1 VIIVATFDWNRV
13 KPTINEKVS
22 GALGRPFAI
31 NGDLSVQWRRE
42 PSEPGWRR
50 WVPWPWVTADNI
62 RLGNTDWAR
71 EPDFARLDRAVFAI
85 LPLPLLAN
93 TVTIRNIQLTR
104 PWADLQRLPDGRA
117 NWTFEMDS
125 SGEPS
130 PWVIDVNAVGFDQGR
145 VGYQDAMT
153 KADLEVMIDPL
164 GKPVPYTEIVGA
176 QSRTAKGDDVP
187 TEPAQK
193 AADSQDAK
201 DKPGTMDRPANT
213 AQTGANGQASAK
225 TQVHADAGKSAN
237 AEAAAPPPP
246 EPFVFGWKVAGK
258 YDNQPL
264 KGDGK
269 IGGMV
274 TLRDGMRPFPV
285 QADVRVGRTRGQ
297 IAGTVTDPLKFGGLD
312 LDLDLSG
319 ASMADLFPLI
329 GVTLP
334 DTPPYRTS
342 GHLIARLQ
350 RAEGPLFEYR
360 RFTGAVGKSDIGG
373 TLSFAMGQPRPK
385 LTGTLRSRQLRLE
398 DLGPLV
404 GVQSGG
410 AAKPSDQAKPQPSA
424 KALPVNEFRTER
436 WADMDADV
444 KLAAGRIIHGS
455 KLPLSD
461 LDTHV
466 IMDAGR
472 LTLDPLRFGMAGG
485 TLSAR
490 IDLDGARSPMA
501 GRATLRARR
510 LQLKQLFAD
519 AEAMQKSLGQM
530 SGDAVIAGRGNSV
543 SALMASADGEVKALI
558 NDGVISRSLMEIAG
572 LNVANY
578 VVTKMFGD
586 DEVKINCG
594 AADLIIKDGL
604 LRTNVFVFDTE
615 NALIQIDGSAN
626 FKNEALDLD
635 ITPRSKG
642 FRVFSFRSPLYVE
655 GTFKNPDAGV
665 KVLPLAARGAGMVA
679 LGALLTPVAGVLALI
694 APSAGEEANQC
705 GALLQELKGAPKVP
719 ARK

>member
-1 VIIVATFDWNRV
+1 MSRTAKIFGWVIGVFAILVVVLVIIVATFDWNRV

-42 PSEPGWRR
+42 PTEPGWRR

-62 RLGNTDWAR
+62 RVGNTDWAR

-85 LPLPLLAN
+85 SPVPLLAN
-93 TVTIRNIQLTR
+93 IVTIRNIQLTK
-104 PWADLQRLPDGRA
+104 PWADLQRMPDGRA

-130 PWVIDVNAVGFDQGR
+130 PWEIDVNAVGFDQGR
-145 VGYQDAMT
+145 VGYVDAIT
-153 KADLEVMIDPL
+153 KADLELMIDPL

-176 QSRTAKGDDVP
+176 DSRTAKGDDVL
-187 TEPAQK
+187 TEPT
-193 AADSQDAK
+193 
-201 DKPGTMDRPANT
+201 GTEQVA
-213 AQTGANGQASAK
+213 AK
-225 TQVHADAGKSAN
+225 TTDKGL
-237 AEAAAPPPP
+237 AAP

-258 YDNQPL
+258 YNDQPL
-264 KGDGK
+264 KGEGK

-297 IAGTVTDPLKFGGLD
+297 IAGTVTDPMKFGGLD
-312 LDLDLSG
+312 LDLALSG

-334 DTPPYRTS
+334 DTPPYKTS
-342 GHLIARLQ
+342 GHLVARLQ

-360 RFTGAVGKSDIGG
+360 RFTGAVGKSDLGG
-373 TLSFAMGQPRPK
+373 TLIFAMGEPRPK
-385 LTGTLRSRQLRLE
+385 LSGNLRSKQLRLE

-410 AAKPSDQAKPQPSA
+410 AAKPADQAKPQPSA

-436 WADMDADV
+436 WSDMDADV
-444 KLAAGRIIHGS
+444 KLSAGRIIHGS

-461 LDTHV
+461 LDVHV
-466 IMDAGR
+466 IMKAGR
-472 LTLDPLRFGMAGG
+472 LTLDPLSFGMAGG

-510 LQLKQLFAD
+510 LQLKELFAD
-519 AEAMQKSLGQM
+519 AESMQKSLGRM
-530 SGDAVIAGRGNSV
+530 SADAAIAGRGNSV
-543 SALMASADGEVKALI
+543 SALMGSADGDVKAVI
-558 NDGVISRSLMEIAG
+558 NDGVVSRSLMEIAG

-594 AADLIIKDGL
+594 AADLDIKNGL

-615 NALIQIDGSAN
+615 NAIIQIDGTVN
-626 FKNEALDLD
+626 FKNEALNLD

-642 FRVFSFRSPLYVE
+642 FRVFSLRSPLYVE
-655 GTFKNPDAGV
+655 GTFKNPNAGV

-694 APSAGEEANQC
+694 APSAGEEQNQC
-705 GALLQELKGAPKVP
+705 SELLQQLKGAPKVP